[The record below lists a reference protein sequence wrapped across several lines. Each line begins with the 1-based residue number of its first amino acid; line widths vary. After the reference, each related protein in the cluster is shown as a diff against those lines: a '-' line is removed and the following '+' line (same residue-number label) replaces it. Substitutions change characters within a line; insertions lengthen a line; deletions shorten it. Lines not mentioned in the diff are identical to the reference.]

1 MGQPLE
7 NVLQHCT
14 VKITVPDKRG
24 HGTGFIVAP
33 GLLLSCAHVVRGDN
47 NQCHKEPVKI
57 WQKQNFISEA
67 EVTKWLPDLDI
78 ALLKFSPPPDSEF
91 PCVYLDEAVASGDEL
106 YIFGYPDQ
114 DYPNGCPV
122 TFNSEGLTGDEPPL
136 IKFKLGQVRPGMSGA
151 PLLNQRTGKVCG
163 VVKFTRSRGDDLGG
177 GAVTKSVIIS
187 QFSALAELQQRF
199 HREDKRW
206 IDNITVTTPYDI
218 PQLTTDRNSL
228 PPVVC
233 NWRPEQYLVPYR
245 SLGSGFVGKV
255 NDLWALHDILRD
267 KGAAVV
273 EGVGVVS
280 GMGGLG
286 KTQLAIEY
294 VNRFTMCYPG
304 GIFWV
309 DAERGLSAVIAQ
321 LLPGLSHT
329 EIDNTLGEGEQL
341 ICLWNKL
348 SHSQHVLIVFD
359 NFPENES
366 LRKWLPPSG
375 TIQVLVTTRRR
386 DHDYS
391 RIALQV
397 MSIEEG
403 MELLNKGERVFGQE
417 GEKIV
422 EALGGLPLAI
432 ELTRKFLELRRALTI
447 EGLLEQMAKEG
458 EINTLGV
465 FAKKYHDELPSG
477 HEKEVAATIKISW
490 DIASKNNT
498 AKSVLQAMSLVDP
511 TPVPSRLL
519 RKILDL
525 PSASILEDPLDDA
538 ISELTNRFSLIELD
552 NENDPQMHRLVSAFV
567 RTTIDENDKLFEDL
581 VASVEREMA
590 RTTDEED
597 VHAYYELQKVLPHAE
612 TLVASE
618 SIDPEQAIKI
628 AEYLSRHY
636 SRLGTY
642 RLSEKYGR
650 KSLLL
655 CEQCYPRGSAE
666 IARSQSNLATV
677 LQDLGELE
685 EARDL
690 LRQALESD
698 QKSFEP
704 GHSSIAIS
712 QSNLAL
718 VLKDLG
724 ELEEARDLAYQAY
737 DAFLNRLGPGHSY
750 TKTAKA
756 NWESI

>member
-14 VKITVPDKRG
+14 VKLTVPGKRR

-33 GLLLSCAHVVRGDN
+33 GLLLSCAHVVKGDN
-47 NQCHKEPVKI
+47 NQCHKESVKI

-78 ALLKFSPPPDSEF
+78 ALLEFSPPLDSEF
-91 PCVYLDEAVASGDEL
+91 PCVYLDEVVASGDEL
-106 YIFGYPDQ
+106 YTFGYPDQ

-122 TFNSEGLTGDEPPL
+122 TFNCEGLTGDEPPL

-151 PLLNQRTGKVCG
+151 PLLNKRTGKVCG
-163 VVKFTRSRGDDLGG
+163 VVKSTRSRGDDLGG
-177 GAVTKSVIIS
+177 GAVTTSVILS

-206 IDNITVTTPYDI
+206 IDNITVTTPYNI
-218 PQLTTDRNSL
+218 PQLPTDRSSL
-228 PPVVC
+228 PPVC
-233 NWRPEQYLVPYR
+233 NWRPERYLVPYR
-245 SLGSGFVGKV
+245 SLGSRFVGKV

-321 LLPGLSHT
+321 LLPGLPHA

-341 ICLWNKL
+341 ICLWNTL
-348 SHSQHVLIVFD
+348 SRSQHVLIVFD

-386 DHDYS
+386 DLDYS
-391 RIALQV
+391 RIALQI

-447 EGLLEQMAKEG
+447 DDLLEQMAKEG
-458 EINTLGV
+458 EISTLGV

-567 RTTIDENDKLFEDL
+567 RTTFDENDNFFEEV

-597 VHAYYELQKVLPHAE
+597 VHAYYGLQKVLPHAE
-612 TLVASE
+612 TLMASE
-618 SIDPEQAIKI
+618 SIGPEHAIKI
-628 AEYLSRHY
+628 AGYLSRHY
-636 SRLGTY
+636 SKLGTY

-655 CEQCYPRGSAE
+655 CEERYPRGSAE
-666 IARSQSNLATV
+666 
-677 LQDLGELE
+677 
-685 EARDL
+685 
-690 LRQALESD
+690 
-698 QKSFEP
+698 
-704 GHSSIAIS
+704 IAIS

-737 DAFLNRLGPGHSY
+737 DAFLNRLGPIHSY